1 MEALRIEKVIEFMT
15 GTLYAV
21 GVGPGDPEL
30 MTLKAARIIR
40 ECQVIAIPHDDP
52 IQCTA
57 YQIAMRAVPEMKEK
71 PVICVKMPMT
81 KDPDILEQA
90 HKDGTEILIRELE
103 KGYDVALLTLGDTT
117 VYASS
122 MYLVQRLEKQ
132 GYETKLI
139 SGIPSFC
146 AAAAELGISL
156 GEQAEEI
163 HILPGSYGIQAALAL
178 SGVKVIMKS
187 GKAYPKVVEQLRENQ
202 LPGLYGRKLYHG
214 EPEAVSWGGTFSRK
228 GRILYVDDC
237 KRFSKGG
244 RGQMINFVGAGSGA
258 ADLITVRGA
267 KLLGEADVII
277 YAGSLVNPELLSYA
291 KRDCQIY
298 NSAHMT
304 LEEVIDVMK
313 EAEKDGQMTVRLH
326 TGDPSLYG
334 AIREQMDQFKRTGNP
349 IYSMPRSQLFLRRG
363 GGSWYG
369 IYTAGYYPERS
380 DHPYGREN
388 ACSREGEHRLFR
400 VSRRND
406 GGIFKYRNAKEIV
419 GRVDERRISGGYS
432 GGYRL

>member
-1 MEALRIEKVIEFMT
+1 MEALRIEKVIKFMT

-57 YQIAMRAVPEMKEK
+57 YQIAMGAVPEMKEK

-90 HKDGTEILIRELE
+90 HKYGTETLIRELE

-202 LPGLYGRKLYHG
+202 LPAYMAENCTMENQKLYHG
-214 EPEAVSWGGTFSRK
+214 AEHFPEK
-228 GRILYVDDC
+228 
-237 KRFSKGG
+237 
-244 RGQMINFVGAGSGA
+244 
-258 ADLITVRGA
+258 
-267 KLLGEADVII
+267 
-277 YAGSLVNPELLSYA
+277 
-291 KRDCQIY
+291 
-298 NSAHMT
+298 
-304 LEEVIDVMK
+304 
-313 EAEKDGQMTVRLH
+313 
-326 TGDPSLYG
+326 
-334 AIREQMDQFKRTGNP
+334 
-349 IYSMPRSQLFLRRG
+349 
-363 GGSWYG
+363 
-369 IYTAGYYPERS
+369 AGYYTLMIVKDSLKE
-380 DHPYGREN
+380 
-388 ACSREGEHRLFR
+388 
-400 VSRRND
+400 D
-406 GGIFKYRNAKEIV
+406 GDR
-419 GRVDERRISGGYS
+419 
-432 GGYRL
+432 